1 MSSGWIKFDKDMVD
15 DPRLMTAAT
24 KLLDRYQVSVRT
36 GQTGFVDLSK
46 GDAVRYACNA
56 LRGALVTLWRYADE
70 HVRDDDTV
78 TCTVTEIDAL
88 VGIDGFCD
96 VMPPSWLVT
105 SDDGSRVKL
114 PGYCAKNSLS
124 SKRKKSDKSA
134 ERQRRYRERLKEQ
147 RERNDT
153 RNVTGDKGVSLGGD
167 QDLDQ
172 DLLRERKEPPVSPK
186 KSTSQKPKRPASA
199 RVPLPDD
206 FGLTPD
212 RAAYARQNL
221 PGVDVAEAMAVF
233 VSTWRA
239 RGDKYADWNRHWQTC
254 VLQWKPNSGHWTA
267 GKYPRV
273 VPNGEH
279 HDAPFRQGEVPA

>member
-96 VMPPSWLVT
+96 VMPASWLVT

-114 PGYCAKNSLS
+114 PGYCVKNSLS

-134 ERQRRYRERLKEQ
+134 DRQRRYRERLKGQ
-147 RERNDT
+147 RERNVT
-153 RNVTGDKGVSLGGD
+153 RDVTDDKSVSLGG
-167 QDLDQ
+167 DLDQ
-172 DLLRERKEPPVSPK
+172 DLLGIRKEKEPPVSPEGSAGK
-186 KSTSQKPKRPASA
+186 KPKPSSA
-199 RVPLPDD
+199 KVPLPDD

-221 PGVDVAEAMAVF
+221 PGVDVDEAMAVF
-233 VSTWRA
+233 QTTWRS
-239 RGDKYADWNRHWQTC
+239 RGDRYADWDQHWQNC
-254 VLQWKPNSGHWTA
+254 VRQWRANSGHWTA
-267 GKYPRV
+267 GKYPRLPQS
-273 VPNGEH
+273 PNGTGHEP
-279 HDAPFRQGEVPA
+279 DPWTVPA